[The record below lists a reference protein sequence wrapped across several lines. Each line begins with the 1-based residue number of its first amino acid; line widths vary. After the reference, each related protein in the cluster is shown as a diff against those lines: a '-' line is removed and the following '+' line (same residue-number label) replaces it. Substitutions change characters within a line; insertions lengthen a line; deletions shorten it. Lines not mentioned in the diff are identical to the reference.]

1 MDGKLSVAADQL
13 GSLGRYRSS
22 NAKTPTISK
31 LGGANWNKIKE
42 KAKKS
47 VKKVAIDLI
56 KLYAERSK
64 EKGYKFP
71 CDGPWQN
78 ELEDSFP
85 YSLTPDQATA
95 TSQVKSDMESEK
107 PMDRL
112 VCGDVGFGKTEV
124 AIRAIFKAI
133 TSGKQIALLAPTTVL
148 SQQHWRTISDRFAP
162 YPIKVSLLNLSLIH
176 I

>member
-64 EKGYKFP
+64 EKGYKLAVESI
-71 CDGPWQN
+71 N
-78 ELEDSFP
+78 N
-85 YSLTPDQATA
+85 
-95 TSQVKSDMESEK
+95 TSAESWE
-107 PMDRL
+107 
-112 VCGDVGFGKTEV
+112 
-124 AIRAIFKAI
+124 
-133 TSGKQIALLAPTTVL
+133 
-148 SQQHWRTISDRFAP
+148 
-162 YPIKVSLLNLSLIH
+162 IKNNKSLLDHVMNTERNEEKWEMFINETNKLDKVRKQSILSFIPDYAEYWH
-176 I
+176 D

>member
-1 MDGKLSVAADQL
+1 MKPGDYVVHRNHGIGLFQNIQKLNINGESRDYLVIKYMDGKLSVAADQL

-22 NAKTPTISK
+22 NSKPPTISK

-56 KLYAERSK
+56 KLYAQRSK

-71 CDGPWQN
+71 NDGPWQS

-85 YSLTPDQATA
+85 YALTPDQAKA
-95 TSQVKSDMESEK
+95 TTQVKSDMESEK

-124 AIRAIFKAI
+124 AIRASFVV
-133 TSGKQIALLAPTTVL
+133 ALEG
-148 SQQHWRTISDRFAP
+148 
-162 YPIKVSLLNLSLIH
+162 
-176 I
+176 